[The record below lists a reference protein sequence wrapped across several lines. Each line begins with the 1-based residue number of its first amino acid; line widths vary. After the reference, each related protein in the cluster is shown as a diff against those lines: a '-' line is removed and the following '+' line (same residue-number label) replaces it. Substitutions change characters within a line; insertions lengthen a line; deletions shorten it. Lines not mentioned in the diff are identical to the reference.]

1 MNKLSIVV
9 ASAVVLTSACATQS
23 AEWDIQSVTDAPET
37 WIMAEGETDEL
48 LSGWLDAVNDP
59 TLKALVDEALAANP
73 GIDAAQGRLNRARAI
88 LSQSQAA
95 QRPSLNAESRAS
107 VLEGLGGSSDTSSY
121 SIALNASWEADL
133 WGRLSEASAADTSA
147 ADAAEADFQAT
158 QQLIAASTAQAYFQ
172 LIEANQLAD
181 VEQFNLES
189 LEETLGF
196 VSIQFE
202 RGLRSSEDIALI
214 RADVEN
220 SRASLDLAHQTL
232 RDATRA
238 IEILIGRYPSASLSV
253 GSETPE
259 RPVDSVVGLP
269 ADLLTRRPDIRS
281 AKLTLL
287 AQYARTQ
294 SARAALLPRLS
305 AQASFDG
312 TNSALQDLFDPS
324 ALAASLLVSGSQAL
338 FDGGARRARIKA
350 AEADADIAL
359 ANYQLLVFDAYNEVE
374 TELDRGRVL
383 NRREVFLT
391 NALSEAEDA
400 LQFSR
405 FRYELGESDLL
416 NVLSIQQR
424 VASLKAELARTQRAR
439 LDQYVALALALGQ
452 KI

>member
-1 MNKLSIVV
+1 MNKRFILV
-9 ASAVVLTSACATQS
+9 ASALVLTSACATQS
-23 AEWDIQSVTDAPET
+23 TELEIQSLTDTPET
-37 WIMAEGETDEL
+37 WVMAEGESEAVLT
-48 LSGWLDAVNDP
+48 GWLEAVDDP
-59 TLKALVDEALAANP
+59 KLRTLVDEALAANSE
-73 GIDAAQGRLNRARAI
+73 INAAQGRLNRARAI
-88 LSQSQAA
+88 LSQSHAA
-95 QRPSLNAESRAS
+95 QGPSLSAESRAFIS
-107 VLEGLGGSSDTSSY
+107 EEFGGSADSSSY
-121 SIALNASWEADL
+121 TASLNASWEADL
-133 WGRLSEASAADTSA
+133 WGRLSSTSAADART
-147 ADAAEADFQAT
+147 ADAAEADFKAT

-172 LIEANQLAD
+172 LIEANQLAN
-181 VEQFNLES
+181 VQQSNLES

-214 RADVEN
+214 RADVET
-220 SRASLDLAHQTL
+220 SRASLDLAHQAR

-238 IEILIGRYPSASLSV
+238 IEILIGRYPSASLQV
-253 GSETPE
+253 GSKTPE
-259 RPVDSVVGLP
+259 RPAVSVIGLP
-269 ADLLTRRPDIRS
+269 VDLLTRRPDIRT

-287 AQYARTQ
+287 GQYARTQ
-294 SARAALLPRLS
+294 TARADLLPRLS

-312 TNSALQDLFDPS
+312 SNSALEDLFDPS
-324 ALAASLLVSGSQAL
+324 ALAASLLINGSQAL

-350 AEADADIAL
+350 VEADADIAL
-359 ANYQLLVFDAYNEVE
+359 ANYQLLLLDAYNEVE

-383 NRREVFLT
+383 KRREVFLS

-439 LDQYVALALALGQ
+439 LDQYVSLALALGRE
-452 KI
+452 I